1 MNELYKEID
10 AAEYDRLAH
19 TDEHFF
25 SNKRMLVIKNILT
38 NTNYDLHSVKFDK
51 EYHWSITLTSK
62 DKIELRR
69 KPIKKFTD
77 NTTIKPRKI
86 IQINHKADDI
96 FIAMITEHM
105 RFVNTYKYYTID
117 QFDGLVK
124 FIIDITNI

>member
-10 AAEYDRLAH
+10 VAEYDRLAH

-25 SNKRMLVIKNILT
+25 SNKRMLIIKNILI
-38 NTNYDLHSVKFDK
+38 NSNFDLSSVKFNN
-51 EYHWSITLTSK
+51 ECYWSITLTSK
-62 DKIELRR
+62 DKIERRR

-77 NTTIKPRKI
+77 NTNIKPRKI

-96 FIAMITEHM
+96 FIAIIIEHM
-105 RFVNTYKYYTID
+105 RFVNRYKYYTID

-124 FIIDITNI
+124 FIIDTTNI